1 MSRKLIASGL
11 SLFGYSF
18 SLFSRPQVHIEGYLP
33 RKMEFS
39 APGVQARDRSWK
51 RLYFVLHG
59 TSLRV
64 FKHDVHRIPFKD
76 TSSISIPEVSEADLS
91 NLHVHKPGERRES
104 VSTVG
109 TARPGVPAAATGRRG
124 SLVEGSINA
133 PMGRRGSLPGSDPDA
148 ISPAARRT
156 SQSSVGS
163 SIATAT
169 TTTSSEKDMSLF
181 HPVSQA
187 RRASVSVPPPAPSSG
202 INARENIA
210 SHLPFGGGNAMV
222 KQYSLQNAES
232 GLAADYVK
240 KRNVV
245 RVRAEGEQFLLQT
258 DSAKDVVDWIEVS
271 LITFKLDRGPWF
283 AD

>member
-1 MSRKLIASGL
+1 
-11 SLFGYSF
+11 
-18 SLFSRPQVHIEGYLP
+18 
-33 RKMEFS
+33 MEFS

-64 FKHDVHRIPFKD
+64 FKHDVNKIPFKAG
-76 TSSISIPEVSEADLS
+76 SISIPEISEADLA

-104 VSTVG
+104 VTSTAA
-109 TARPGVPAAATGRRG
+109 ARPGAPAAPTGRRG
-124 SLVEGSINA
+124 SLVEGSVNA
-133 PMGRRGSLPGSDPDA
+133 PAGRRGSLPGDPDA
-148 ISPAARRT
+148 ITPAGRRP

-163 SIATAT
+163 SVAASTTTTA
-169 TTTSSEKDMSLF
+169 TTSSEKEMFLF
-181 HPVSQA
+181 QPASQATQA

-210 SHLPFGGGNAMV
+210 SHLPFGGGNALV

-271 LITFKLDRGPWF
+271 RGAPVT
-283 AD
+283 AIL